1 MTSSPRTDEPGWT
14 GRPFTVAILGKPN
27 VGKSTLFNRLI
38 GRRRAITHST
48 AGVTRD
54 SVEAELWVRDTRCRL
69 LDTGGYSRESGPIER
84 LVAKRSLDCAAAS
97 DLLVLVVEAGGI
109 NGEDQDF
116 LEKLRRYEDKV
127 ILVVNKVDSESQE
140 AALGEFFELG
150 FSRLIPLSAEANRN
164 LDELREAIYT
174 AARNTCQ
181 EVAGP
186 ADEGG
191 GAGEILRLAI
201 IGKPNTGK
209 STLLN
214 RLLQRDRSIVS
225 DIPGTTRDPVTG
237 DFVYRDERFRVVDT
251 AGIRRRSRVEE
262 SVEYYSVNRAIQ
274 ALEEA
279 DIALLVVD
287 AEEGLADQDKKIAS
301 LAVRKGRGIVIAL
314 NKWDRKERGR
324 ELRKAAGERIRF
336 QFPVLEFAPIV
347 PISAR
352 TGWNVNAM
360 LDLVLEIW
368 SQLRRKVPTHQLNR
382 LLHQWLEDYPLP
394 VRGRNVKLRY
404 ATQTGVNPVRFVFF
418 VNSRRAYPARYTRY
432 LENRIRQDL
441 GFDKI
446 PVAVEIRES

>member
-1 MTSSPRTDEPGWT
+1 LTSSPRTDDPGRA

-54 SVEAELWVRDTRCRL
+54 LVEAELWVRDIRCRL

-84 LVAKRSLDCAAAS
+84 LVATRSLDCAATS
-97 DLLVLVVEAGGI
+97 DLLLLVVQGSGI

-140 AALGEFFELG
+140 TALGEFFELG
-150 FSRLIPLSAEANRN
+150 FPRLVPVSAEGNRN
-164 LDELREAIYT
+164 LEELREAIYA
-174 AARNTCQ
+174 AARNTGV
-181 EVAGP
+181 EATET
-186 ADEGG
+186 AAET
-191 GAGEILRLAI
+191 GAPGEILRLAI

-214 RLLQRDRSIVS
+214 RLLDRDRSIVS

-237 DFVYRDERFRVVDT
+237 DFVYRDERCRVVDT

-262 SVEYYSVNRAIQ
+262 SVEYYSVNRAIHS
-274 ALEEA
+274 LEEA
-279 DIALLVVD
+279 DIALLIVD

-301 LAVRKGRGIVIAL
+301 LAVRKGRGVVIVL
-314 NKWDRKERGR
+314 NKWDRKQQGR
-324 ELRKAAGERIRF
+324 ELRKAASERIRF

-368 SQLRRKVPTHQLNR
+368 SQLRRKVPTPLLNR
-382 LLHQWLEDYPLP
+382 LLHRWLEEYPLP
-394 VRGRNVKLRY
+394 VRGRNVKMRY
-404 ATQTGVNPVRFVFF
+404 GTQTGVNPVRFVFF
-418 VNSRRAYPARYTRY
+418 VNSRSAYPARYTRY